1 MKRRILLF
9 LLCLM
14 CFGLVGCTNE
24 NDHIEVYNKS
34 RAVFDNVGVPIK
46 KGYYYDKHEKFTVDE
61 NTIGVTIYFSSD
73 YDDGEW

>member
-24 NDHIEVYNKS
+24 NDRIEVYNKS
-34 RAVFDNVGVPIK
+34 GFVFDDVTIKIK
-46 KGYYYDKHEKFTVDE
+46 KGYYYDSYEKITVDE
-61 NTIGVTIYFSSD
+61 NTIGVTIYFTNND
-73 YDDGEW
+73 EW